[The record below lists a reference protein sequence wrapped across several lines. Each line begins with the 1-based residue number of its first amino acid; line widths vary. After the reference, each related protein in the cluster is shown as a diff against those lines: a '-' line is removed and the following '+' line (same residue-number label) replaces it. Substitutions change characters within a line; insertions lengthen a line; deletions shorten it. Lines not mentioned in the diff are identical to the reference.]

1 MIQNRLE
8 QWMQTNGISANQLHA
23 DTAISLNTIR
33 AIRRN
38 TNAPIA
44 PQTLATIC
52 DTYKISVSSLQSAG
66 YYKGRKWIEYG
77 VDASLTK

>member
-1 MIQNRLE
+1 MIQNKLE
-8 QWMQTNGISANQLHA
+8 RWMETSGISANQLHT
-23 DTAISLNTIR
+23 DTQISLNTIR

-44 PQTLATIC
+44 PQTLSTIC

-66 YYKGRKWIEYG
+66 YYKGKKWIEYG
-77 VDASLTK
+77 VEANLSK